1 MPTGSTFQSYQSSVK
16 CNRLCVSISDETNN
30 KLNSLVDNTNKKIKA
45 LSKSAIVELALN
57 KFFEH
62 VNEDNVAD
70 ELENSYNTRY
80 KQLL

>member
-1 MPTGSTFQSYQSSVK
+1 MEKY
-16 CNRLCVSISDETNN
+16 NRLCVSISDETNN

-70 ELENSYNTRY
+70 ELE
-80 KQLL
+80 KQIKGDSHGNCSW